1 MPKPSVGPRRLAMLV
16 VSIAGASVL
25 AACAASTAADTAEE
39 ADDRARPRGVVTHQ
53 GLMDQVTIGAGV
65 SVSVSGGS

>member
-1 MPKPSVGPRRLAMLV
+1 MPKSSVCPRALAMLL

-25 AACAASTAADTAEE
+25 ASCAPGTAADTAEE
-39 ADDRARPRGVVTHQ
+39 ADDRAGPRGVITHQ